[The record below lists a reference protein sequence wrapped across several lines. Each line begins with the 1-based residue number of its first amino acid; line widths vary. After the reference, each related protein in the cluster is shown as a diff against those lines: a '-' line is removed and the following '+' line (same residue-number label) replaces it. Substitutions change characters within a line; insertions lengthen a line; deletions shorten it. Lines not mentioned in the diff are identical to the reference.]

1 MSDKNIFSERERGME
16 NEYFLKRE
24 QELIAK
30 MRERVSREEERQQM
44 AEAIGVADEEVL
56 EALQELGYTADTV
69 KLLSVIPLVQV
80 AWAEGG
86 VSAAERKLIYEVA
99 ASRGVTEGTT
109 AFQKLN
115 EWLTV
120 EPPQAFFDNSL
131 RAVSYLFE
139 SLPEDQRAT
148 SRQSLVEYCTRIAE
162 VSGGILGFGKF
173 SDEERMAIARIASEI
188 GQNRETA
195 VKRVIEA

>member
-16 NEYFLKRE
+16 TEYFQKRE

-30 MRERVSREEERQQM
+30 MRERVAREEERKQM

-56 EALQELGYTADTV
+56 EALQDLGYTADTV

-80 AWAEGG
+80 AWAEGS
-86 VSAAERKLIYEVA
+86 VSDAERKLILEVA

-109 AFQKLN
+109 AYQKLN
-115 EWLTV
+115 ELVTV
-120 EPPQAFFDNSL
+120 EPPQEFFDNTL

-139 SLPEDQRAT
+139 SLPEDQRAA
-148 SRQSLVEYCTRIAE
+148 SRQSLVEYCTKIAE
-162 VSGGILGFGKF
+162 VSGGILGFRTIT
-173 SDEERMAIARIASEI
+173 DEERMAIARIASEI
-188 GQNRETA
+188 GQNRPAA
-195 VKRVIEA
+195 VKQVIET

>member
-16 NEYFLKRE
+16 TEYFQKRE

-30 MRERVSREEERQQM
+30 MRERVAREQERQQM

-56 EALQELGYTADTV
+56 EALQDLGYTADTV

-86 VSAAERKLIYEVA
+86 VSASERKLIYEVA
-99 ASRGVTEGTT
+99 ATRGVTEGTT
-109 AFQKLN
+109 AYEKLN
-115 EWLTV
+115 EWLAA

-131 RAVSYLFE
+131 RAISYLFE
-139 SLPEDQRAT
+139 SLPEDQRAA
-148 SRQSLVEYCTRIAE
+148 SRQSLVEYCTKIAE

-173 SDEERMAIARIASEI
+173 SDEERMTIARIASEI
-188 GQNRETA
+188 GQNRQTA
-195 VKRVIEA
+195 VKAVIEA

>member
-86 VSAAERKLIYEVA
+86 VSAAERNLIYEVA
-99 ASRGVTEGTT
+99 ATRGVTEGTT

>member
-1 MSDKNIFSERERGME
+1 MSDKNIFSERERGIE
-16 NEYFLKRE
+16 AEYFLKRE

-30 MRERVSREEERQQM
+30 MRERVAREEERHQM

-56 EALQELGYTADTV
+56 EALQDLGYTADTV

-86 VSAAERKLIYEVA
+86 VSDAERKLIYEVA
-99 ASRGVTEGTT
+99 ASRGATEGTT

-120 EPPQAFFDNSL
+120 EPPQEFFDNSL